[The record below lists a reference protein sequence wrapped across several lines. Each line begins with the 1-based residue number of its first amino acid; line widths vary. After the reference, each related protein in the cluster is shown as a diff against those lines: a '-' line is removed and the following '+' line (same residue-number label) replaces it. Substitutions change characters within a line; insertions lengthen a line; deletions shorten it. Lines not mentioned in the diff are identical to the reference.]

1 MNIEQARYNMVE
13 QQVRPC
19 EVLDSKVLDL
29 MELAPR
35 EAFVPEAYRNLAYA
49 DIMTPLDA
57 GEVMMP
63 PRIEARMLQSLQIEN
78 SDRVLEI
85 GTGYGYMTHLLAAL
99 AGHVVSMEIR
109 PEFTERA
116 QQNLKAQSTYNVT
129 LECADGLLGRPVGAP
144 YDVIAVTGSLP
155 QPDDVLKRQ
164 LSIGGRMFIVV
175 GEAPAMHAN
184 LITRTG
190 EHQWRTEC
198 LFETVIPALIGA
210 PQKHHF
216 VL

>member
-19 EVLDSKVLDL
+19 EVLDHKVLDL
-29 MELAPR
+29 MEHASR
-35 EAFVPEAYRNLAYA
+35 EAFVPELYRNLAYA
-49 DIMTPLDA
+49 DIMAPLDH
-57 GEVMMP
+57 GEVMMQ
-63 PRIEARMLQSLQIEN
+63 PRIEARMLQALQIES

-85 GTGYGYMTHLLAAL
+85 GTGYGYLTHLLAAL
-99 AGHVVSMEIR
+99 AGHVVSLEIR
-109 PEFTERA
+109 EDFHHQAER
-116 QQNLKAQSTYNVT
+116 NLKMQSTFNIT
-129 LECADGLLGRPVGAP
+129 LECADGLQGRPVGAP

-164 LSIGGRMFIVV
+164 LSIGGRMFVIT
-175 GEAPAMHAN
+175 GQAPAMQAN
-184 LITRTG
+184 LIRRTG

-210 PQKHHF
+210 PQKQHF

>member
-19 EVLDSKVLDL
+19 EVLDHNVLQL
-29 MELAPR
+29 MERAPR
-35 EAFVPEAYRNLAYA
+35 EAFVPQAYRSLAYA
-49 DIMTPLDA
+49 DTVTPLGH
-57 GEVMMP
+57 GEVMLP
-63 PRIEARMLQSLQIEN
+63 PRIEARLLQALQIED

-85 GTGYGYMTHLLAAL
+85 GTGSGYLTHLLAAL
-99 AGHVVSMEIR
+99 AGHVVSLEIHADFHR
-109 PEFTERA
+109 QA
-116 QQNLKAQSTYNVT
+116 LLNLAAQSTFNVT
-129 LECADGLLGRPVGAP
+129 LECADGVSGRPVGAP

-155 QPDDVLKRQ
+155 QPDEILKQQ
-164 LSIGGRMFIVV
+164 LSIGGRMFVVV
-175 GEAPAMHAN
+175 GKAPAMQA
-184 LITRTG
+184 LLVRRTG

-210 PQKHHF
+210 PQGRVF